1 MEKNLLENKLQAL
14 RIKQEKVNRVWRKT
28 GNKELLQFFVDMM
41 PKLLQAERC
50 SIFILDPENEN
61 IWLQCGTGLAEK
73 QVTVPQRDSLVGQVI
88 STGEYRQET
97 DMDMLVG
104 SHGVVDMQ
112 TGFVTRSA
120 LCVPVHGIS
129 QDRVTGAV
137 QVLNKLGGKAFD
149 DEDRAIL
156 ERLARLLQLNI
167 ENIFLRQELAIIS
180 TEMND
185 KIALLEERGRG
196 QVCR

>member
-1 MEKNLLENKLQAL
+1 MQKNLLEHKLQAL

-28 GNKELLQFFVDMM
+28 GNKELLQFFVDIM
-41 PKLLQAERC
+41 PRVLHAERC
-50 SIFILDPENEN
+50 SIFVLDPENEN
-61 IWLQCGTGLAEK
+61 IWLQCGTGLSEK

-88 STGEYRQET
+88 STGECRQET

-104 SHGVVDMQ
+104 SHGIVDMQ

-129 QDRVTGAV
+129 QERVTGAV
-137 QVLNKLGGKAFD
+137 QVLNKLGGKSFD
-149 DEDRAIL
+149 DDDRALL
-156 ERLARLLQLNI
+156 ERLARQLQLNI

-185 KIALLEERGRG
+185 KIALLESRL
-196 QVCR
+196 C

>member
-185 KIALLEERGRG
+185 KIALLESRLR
-196 QVCR
+196 